1 MAADDSRRLVIDLS
15 AITEESVTEETLVGN
30 HSTGQTEGVV
40 EGMDV
45 ACGDTDMEGFQT
57 VKRKRR
63 ASPGQRALSDSAK
76 KVRVEHERTID
87 LAVYMKGSS
96 ENLACPK
103 NARNIRDAIVKT
115 FGLVERIQ
123 VAGESLRILCK
134 SEAQKAEILN
144 SKTLQNSG
152 KVIHILCTLP
162 FCRTEEG
169 KKARPANRAVISGI
183 DVLMTEDEIVK
194 ELQEARVSK
203 VVRICKSQNGVKTP
217 TSSVILFFDSND
229 IPDKVHVGW
238 RSCKVKEYRANPLR
252 CYICSRFGHKAA
264 SCNAKKPRCAR
275 CSEAHDVKE
284 CKAGELNFKC
294 ANCHGNHPSY
304 DRECPSYKEAKI
316 VANIAL
322 KNKMLFSEVV
332 QLRRAEK
339 ADEVSGV
346 VTDPISHSR
355 NRYQRNPEK
364 STPTQKRQPVRRQLA
379 YNPAQGHV
387 RVEAPQVSSTPIGE
401 ISQVTALESCSKTL
415 QNPSIN
421 NQAGSGVP
429 VKSQGQSNYITKQE
443 LLTRLVGYHSH
454 ILNIVSHYV
463 PEHIRAEMVSNL
475 VYRSYK
481 CFNINVSELCPS
493 LPGKAPSPCTV
504 ATPTPTGK

>member
-1 MAADDSRRLVIDLS
+1 MRSID
-15 AITEESVTEETLVGN
+15 
-30 HSTGQTEGVV
+30 
-40 EGMDV
+40 
-45 ACGDTDMEGFQT
+45 
-57 VKRKRR
+57 
-63 ASPGQRALSDSAK
+63 
-76 KVRVEHERTID
+76 RV
-87 LAVYMKGSS
+87 VYMKGSS

-103 NARNIRDAIVKT
+103 RASNIRDAIIKV

-123 VAGESLRILCK
+123 VAGESLRIFCRT
-134 SEAQKAEILN
+134 EAQKAAFLN
-144 SKTLQNSG
+144 SKTLETLGN
-152 KVIHILCTLP
+152 VIHIVCTLP
-162 FCRTEEG
+162 FCRTEERMKTQLG
-169 KKARPANRAVISGI
+169 NKAVISGLDI
-183 DVLMTEDEIVK
+183 LMTEDEILT

-203 VVRICKSQNGVKTP
+203 VIRISKRQNGVKTL
-217 TSSVILFFDSND
+217 TTSVILFFDSGD
-229 IPDKVHVGW
+229 IPDRVHVGW
-238 RSCKVKEYRANPLR
+238 RSFKIKEYRANPVR
-252 CYICSRFGHKAA
+252 CYTCSRFGHKSA
-264 SCNAKKPRCAR
+264 SCHAKKPCCAR

-284 CKAGELNFKC
+284 CKAGEPSFKC

-322 KNKMLFSEVV
+322 KNKMSFSEVV
-332 QLRRAEK
+332 QLRKAEK
-339 ADEVSGV
+339 TEEVRGV

-355 NRYQRNPEK
+355 NRYQRNPEKK

-429 VKSQGQSNYITKQE
+429 VKSLGQSNYITKQE